1 MPTTPVSRDRWSGL
15 TFTGSR
21 GAENPY
27 QLVVPGDVIDDLLA
41 NIFPIKNVLDAV
53 ILLVGVATAL
63 ALIQVFSLL
72 LRLRQ
77 REIRTVFR

>member
-1 MPTTPVSRDRWSGL
+1 MQHSRVRWSGL
-15 TFTGSR
+15 TLTGSR
-21 GAENPY
+21 GAENTY

-63 ALIQVFSLL
+63 ALIQMFSLL